1 MCDKFNVPA
10 ALTSLSD
17 QAAAKPVAPLRDKS
31 SNLFFLFPFFFL
43 TDLLA
48 VWCPPPI
55 DSRADSPRRSEP
67 GHMDEHKVQSVT
79 EQAAR
84 YAAAVRDGH

>member
-17 QAAAKPVAPLRDKS
+17 QAAAKLVAPLQDKS
-31 SNLFFLFPFFFL
+31 SNLFFLFFL

-48 VWCPPPI
+48 VWCPPPT